1 MTKHDHQGLPVL
13 FLLRDGGTVVMILR
27 DIAYTTAEL
36 GPVVVPRGFE
46 SDGCSMPRLFW
57 RLLGHPFDMM
67 YLREAVLHDW
77 LYRSQPCD
85 RKTADRIFRAA
96 LVGRIGPIR
105 RRAIYWG
112 LRLGGW
118 LAWRGNRKRLAELPT
133 ADLT

>member
-1 MTKHDHQGLPVL
+1 MEKHDHQGLPVL

-57 RLLGHPFDMM
+57 RMFGHPFDMR

-77 LYRSQPCD
+77 LYRYQPCS
-85 RKTADRIFRAA
+85 RKTADRIFRSA
-96 LVGRIGPIR
+96 LVGRVGHIR
-105 RRAIYWG
+105 RWAIYWG
-112 LRLGGW
+112 LRIGGGP
-118 LAWRGNRKRLAELPT
+118 AWRRNRKRLAELPT
-133 ADLT
+133 ADIT